1 MSVGTWLGLL
11 GLIAVPI
18 VVLIYLI
25 KSKYVPKT
33 VSSTFI
39 WQRSLKYMKRRV
51 PINFIMSFLL
61 IMQLLVVAAASLALL
76 NISVE
81 PKESTATI
89 VIIDASS
96 SMNAKNGTK
105 TRYEVAIDKVKKMAK
120 DVDTNKGMVII
131 FAGDKAEQLTRGTS
145 PIEDENGDRDETP
158 YVYTAK
164 EALDAVNELKD
175 KKCAEGNVSID
186 AALKLARDCQALDKN
201 ENTKIYLLTDKDFK
215 ETPAGLEIVHCNDVE
230 RDWNV
235 GITDVDEKYFASGYQ
250 FEVTVSNQGSTSY
263 IYKNV
268 YLGYNRLN
276 VTENMIENGTATFN
290 FMPSQSTYYNP
301 TYRYI
306 ILLDGKNAPCSIV
319 GYDKYE
325 SEDEE
330 DAHLDGT
337 IQLPNTA
344 GDKSK
349 YPNGFTLEVNLEG
362 LTPGE
367 YALTVVEQAEKRE
380 SISQKEEEV
389 KLFQQQYDADLA
401 DQEDIEFAPA
411 TLYLNLYIDG
421 QVTTKEIL
429 INWGG
434 KDTPKKKKFI
444 FTSKTGNVSDDTTEY
459 FIIKPVMKYTKA
471 RFALDT
477 MDADVIS
484 EDNESY
490 LGSVPNV
497 EAKILY
503 VSNNI
508 KIKNGAPDLTKR
520 TTLQIAL
527 TAVGYQIDSSDIYHS
542 SSVKRAPT
550 SGYTLYI
557 YEGVVP
563 PIIPTDGTVWFLN
576 VPEKDAERI
585 GLEITLEKDSIVEGN
600 TNGYEIIKS
609 SLMTGDGKDVDQIT
623 QKIKFETIKIPGQSP
638 IKPVTSRY
646 GVVGTIQEIKNP
658 QTGITE
664 IDVNVNLPKGF
675 ESVYDAVFY
684 KSTGNETKKIN
695 TPIMMVGDL
704 NGTTKTIITTF
715 DFADSSL
722 PVFISDFP
730 ILVKNMVEYSLPE
743 ILTDRTYNIGETL
756 EFNKPNGAE
765 TIKVNF
771 VPNMTLYDAY
781 VELYEGFKKAKTMA
795 DRGKDIEAIL
805 TLEKTLTQAGAS
817 IDGFPESAIRED
829 LSREDGMWLVE
840 EKLQK
845 SLDFYEKKYK
855 EAVDTLK
862 KGGTISGQSI
872 RRIQVASWSS
882 SSLSSLEND
891 GKLPTVVLDRFGT
904 YDIVVTFKAEENLS
918 NPQAP
923 VVQKTETYTVT
934 TFLPLSEC
942 DITERGSKLETDI
955 SYQGAELEV
964 IEEVVKN
971 PIMPWVVLVLI
982 VLLIIEWG
990 VYYRDEY

>member
-51 PINFIMSFLL
+51 PINFIMSLLL

-76 NISVE
+76 NVSVQ
-81 PKESTATI
+81 PKDTTASI
-89 VIIDASS
+89 VIVDASS
-96 SMNAKNGTK
+96 SMNAQNGTK
-105 TRYEVAIDKVKKMAK
+105 TRYEIAIDKVKQMAK
-120 DVDTNKGMVII
+120 DVDTNKGLVVI
-131 FAGDKAEQLTRGTS
+131 FAGEKAEQLTRGTS
-145 PIEDENGDRDETP
+145 PIEDENGEREDTP
-158 YVYTAK
+158 YVYTVK

-175 KKCAEGNVSID
+175 KKCAEGDVSID
-186 AALKLARDCQALDKN
+186 AALKLARECKAIDKN
-201 ENTKIYLLTDKDFK
+201 KNAKIYLLTDKDFK
-215 ETPAGLEIVHCNDVE
+215 EPPAGLEIVHCNDVE
-230 RDWNV
+230 KDWNV
-235 GITDVDEKYFASGYQ
+235 GITEVDEKYFASGYQ
-250 FEVTVSNQGSTSY
+250 FEVTVSNQGSTGY
-263 IYKNV
+263 AYDEL

-276 VTENMIENGTATFN
+276 IKEADIERGTITFT
-290 FMPSQSTYYNP
+290 FMPVSAYNNP
-301 TYRYI
+301 TYRYE
-306 ILLDGKNAPCSIV
+306 ILLNGNGEPCGIN
-319 GYDKYE
+319 GYKKIESDKK
-325 SEDEE
+325 E
-330 DAHLDGT
+330 DADKVGK
-337 IQLPNTA
+337 IQLPSTA
-344 GDKSK
+344 GDITK
-349 YPNGFTLEVNLEG
+349 YPSGFTVEINLEG

-367 YALTVVEQAEKRE
+367 YSLTIVEQAEKQE
-380 SISQKEEEV
+380 ATLLKPEEVCQKEYEE
-389 KLFQQQYDADLA
+389 DLA
-401 DQEDIEFAPA
+401 DQNDIEFAPA

-421 QVTTKEIL
+421 QVTTKKVL

-434 KDTPKKKKFI
+434 KETPKKKKFV

-459 FIIKPVMKYTKA
+459 FIINPVMKYTKA
-471 RFALDT
+471 RFVLDT
-477 MDADVIS
+477 MEADVIH
-484 EDNESY
+484 EDNETY

-497 EAKILY
+497 ETKILY
-503 VSNNI
+503 VSNNV

-527 TAVGYQIDSSDIYHS
+527 TAIGCPINSNDIYHS

-563 PIIPTDGTVWFLN
+563 PIIPTDGTIWFLN
-576 VPEKDAERI
+576 VPEKDAEKI
-585 GLEITLEKDSIVEGN
+585 GLEITLEKDSVVEN
-600 TNGYEIIKS
+600 NVNGYEIIKS
-609 SLMTGDGKDVDQIT
+609 SLITGDGVAVDQIT
-623 QKIKFETIKIPGQSP
+623 QKIKFDTIKVDGQNP

-646 GVVGTIQEIKNP
+646 GVVGTIQEYVNP
-658 QTGITE
+658 QSGVTE
-664 IDVNVNLPKGF
+664 IDVNVNMPKGF

-684 KSTGNETKKIN
+684 KLTNAGYKEIK
-695 TPIMMVGDL
+695 TPIMMVGDY
-704 NGTTKTIITTF
+704 NGVTKSIITTF
-715 DFADSSL
+715 DFQDSSL
-722 PVFISDFP
+722 PIFISDFP
-730 ILVKNMVEYSLPE
+730 ILIKNMVEYSLPE

-765 TIKVNF
+765 SIKINY
-771 VPNMTLYDAY
+771 VPNTTMYETY
-781 VELYEGFKKAKTMA
+781 VKIYEGFEKAYTLAK
-795 DRGKDIEAIL
+795 RGKDIEAIQ
-805 TLEKTLTQAGAS
+805 TLDKVLSEAGAI
-817 IDGFPESAIRED
+817 IDGFPEKTIRED
-829 LSREDGMWLVE
+829 LSRDDGMWLVE

-845 SLDFYEKKYK
+845 ALEFYVKKYK
-855 EAVDTLK
+855 DSVDTLK
-862 KGGTISGQSI
+862 KGGTITGQSV
-872 RRIQVASWSS
+872 RGIQVANWTASTSG
-882 SSLSSLEND
+882 EQ
-891 GKLPTVVLDRFGT
+891 LPKVVLDKFGT

-923 VVQKTETYTVT
+923 IVQKTETYTVT

-942 DITERGSKLETDI
+942 DITERGNKLETDI
-955 SYQGAELEV
+955 SYQGGDEI